1 MGSTSA
7 RISALEPSTE
17 TSAAARRP
25 ASRIG
30 TAMLVTSSKDS
41 LLETANPRRR
51 TSASWRPSHPGYGRR
66 GSPAAGTRR
75 RVWPGRPRVRETPTC
90 MAQEPDIVTV
100 LETLENSD
108 VRAVGNSEVDP
119 RARWFEPAWS
129 GSAARHGAGCCG
141 PGRADPARTG
151 AAPGDSASL
160 GVLLGDPLAAQS
172 REQAVCGAPGD
183 TQLAGDVTDLQPSPS
198 TAKHSRTSR
207 AVEMDLRP
215 SSEGVPGPRRER
227 RGVVLHQ
234 AGSK

>member
-1 MGSTSA
+1 MG
-7 RISALEPSTE
+7 
-17 TSAAARRP
+17 
-25 ASRIG
+25 G
-30 TAMLVTSSKDS
+30 V
-41 LLETANPRRR
+41 
-51 TSASWRPSHPGYGRR
+51 
-66 GSPAAGTRR
+66 
-75 RVWPGRPRVRETPTC
+75 TPTC

-207 AVEMDLRP
+207 AVEMDLRT
-215 SSEGVPGPRRER
+215 SSSRSTTSKSAMAGGQSRIRLSSDSLLRPPPRPENSWQPAGYRREIPR
-227 RGVVLHQ
+227 PYER
-234 AGSK
+234 